1 MGEYKNFILRMEEL
15 KNSKFPSIEKMEQN
29 NNFEKGLQDLTE
41 SINILRNSIFNS
53 KRRIITNNKDKN
65 KIKFN
70 NRNKIRKSIFTMH
83 QDTIYPFRRYSKMIN
98 SLSTEESPKNYSPK
112 SKHNNITNK
121 ENKKIVSFSDFTLPI
136 VEEYSSNKK
145 NLNSI
150 NSLNSTKT
158 ENPIKLKKNFSDSI
172 FDDIYISGINKK
184 YISKDINNNK
194 IKKFPQINIKSNFT
208 NYALNTLTKSN
219 ELPMINKYKFKLN
232 LAIKKSNIN
241 NKDLINK
248 GFNGKDTLKTLTNKS
263 IDISKDNEINKE
275 RNKNQLYH
283 SLSSSIIKDNM
294 KNIPKLLINRV
305 KELRIKNLKLNKKI
319 NNCKNKF
326 EEMNFH
332 VGSKLKYS
340 KWKYQIS
347 DFHKYFIDIEN
358 FGEREREEIERRKT
372 FYDILEDTVDDI
384 NEKNIQKKFALPSE
398 RKKLTEHIKK
408 NDVFENKKRNLPYSD
423 KLILKQKRL
432 EKSLEKIIKRKYKEK
447 KKRNEINNILEK
459 SFIEIKEVMKI

>member
-1 MGEYKNFILRMEEL
+1 MGE
-15 KNSKFPSIEKMEQN
+15 
-29 NNFEKGLQDLTE
+29 
-41 SINILRNSIFNS
+41 
-53 KRRIITNNKDKN
+53 
-65 KIKFN
+65 
-70 NRNKIRKSIFTMH
+70 
-83 QDTIYPFRRYSKMIN
+83 
-98 SLSTEESPKNYSPK
+98 
-112 SKHNNITNK
+112 
-121 ENKKIVSFSDFTLPI
+121 
-136 VEEYSSNKK
+136 
-145 NLNSI
+145 
-150 NSLNSTKT
+150 
-158 ENPIKLKKNFSDSI
+158 
-172 FDDIYISGINKK
+172 
-184 YISKDINNNK
+184 
-194 IKKFPQINIKSNFT
+194 
-208 NYALNTLTKSN
+208 
-219 ELPMINKYKFKLN
+219 
-232 LAIKKSNIN
+232 
-241 NKDLINK
+241 INK

-275 RNKNQLYH
+275 RNKNLLYH

-305 KELRIKNLKLNKKI
+305 KELRIRNLKLNKKI